1 MPRSLPAGDS
11 TVIMHGAMSEL
22 QNVQHLLEE
31 AKRAADAGDLAA
43 ADALLRDV
51 VRIQE
56 SELGAVHPELAN
68 TVNNLAVV
76 AEMDRR
82 LPDAEAYY
90 RRALA
95 IGSASLAADDPV
107 LVSSRKNLEDFC
119 REHGLPFDSAGS
131 AVAVTEAADH
141 PLEPVAADH
150 TIVETKSPL
159 PVEVTAAVPAPAS
172 APSVQIPPMADSTVR
187 DVDASS
193 VPAAA
198 SRRPLAIVVIALVAL
213 VAATLLVMRP
223 WSARQPPTSGQAV
236 EPAALPAAEP
246 APPRPT
252 TAAPT
257 ATAQPPAAASRDN
270 GPGAAATSAPNP
282 ARSTGGMTLV
292 TSQLC
297 RTLST
302 GHNWLCEPADQSVT
316 PGPLILYTRVKS
328 SRDGVVIHQW
338 YRGNTLRKSARLPVQ
353 ANTTDGYRTYS
364 RQTVNRGED
373 WRVEVRTTAGDLLYE
388 QRVSVR

>member
-1 MPRSLPAGDS
+1 
-11 TVIMHGAMSEL
+11 MHGAMSEL

-43 ADALLRDV
+43 ADTLLRDV
-51 VRIQE
+51 ARIQE
-56 SELGAVHPELAN
+56 STLGAVHPELAN

-95 IGSASLAADDPV
+95 IASASLAADDPV

-119 REHGLPFDSAGS
+119 REHGLPFDSPAT
-131 AVAVTEAADH
+131 AVSVTDAADH

-150 TIVETKSPL
+150 TIVETKTPL
-159 PVEVTAAVPAPAS
+159 ATEAADASVAAPTSTPPARTPA
-172 APSVQIPPMADSTVR
+172 IADSTVR

-193 VPAAA
+193 VSEAA
-198 SRRPLAIVVIALVAL
+198 SRRPLAIAALALIAL
-213 VAATLLVMRP
+213 VAATLLVTRP
-223 WSARQPPTSGQAV
+223 WSARQPETSDRV
-236 EPAALPAAEP
+236 IEPAAPAPAEP

-252 TAAPT
+252 TPAPT
-257 ATAQPPAAASRDN
+257 PTEPPPAVGPRDTD
-270 GPGAAATSAPNP
+270 PGAAATSP
-282 ARSTGGMTLV
+282 ARTAGGMTLV

-302 GHNWLCEPADQSVT
+302 GHNWRCDPADQSVA
-316 PGPLILYTRVKS
+316 PGPLVLYTRVKS
-328 SRDGVVIHQW
+328 SRDGLVIHQW
-338 YRGNTLRKSARLPVQ
+338 YRGNTLQKSARLPVQ

-373 WRVEVRTTAGDLLYE
+373 WRVEVRTAAGDLLYE

>member
-51 VRIQE
+51 ARIQE

-107 LVSSRKNLEDFC
+107 LASSRKNLEDFC
-119 REHGLPFDSAGS
+119 REHGLPFDSPGS
-131 AVAVTEAADH
+131 AVTVTEAADH

-159 PVEVTAAVPAPAS
+159 AIEVADATVAAPTSTPV
-172 APSVQIPPMADSTVR
+172 VQTLPVADSTAQ
-187 DVDASS
+187 DLDA
-193 VPAAA
+193 
-198 SRRPLAIVVIALVAL
+198 
-213 VAATLLVMRP
+213 
-223 WSARQPPTSGQAV
+223 
-236 EPAALPAAEP
+236 
-246 APPRPT
+246 
-252 TAAPT
+252 
-257 ATAQPPAAASRDN
+257 
-270 GPGAAATSAPNP
+270 
-282 ARSTGGMTLV
+282 
-292 TSQLC
+292 
-297 RTLST
+297 
-302 GHNWLCEPADQSVT
+302 
-316 PGPLILYTRVKS
+316 
-328 SRDGVVIHQW
+328 
-338 YRGNTLRKSARLPVQ
+338 
-353 ANTTDGYRTYS
+353 
-364 RQTVNRGED
+364 
-373 WRVEVRTTAGDLLYE
+373 
-388 QRVSVR
+388 